1 MESTAQGD
9 TRRRWQRIVH
19 TKWRITMDEI
29 EFRKTYNEACN
40 ETETGNVGKALLH
53 ILQMLNSLNER
64 IIEMQ
69 QMEEDE

>member
-1 MESTAQGD
+1 
-9 TRRRWQRIVH
+9 
-19 TKWRITMDEI
+19 MDEI